1 MWNDQIESVT
11 GLPAVATLLLTRRGR
26 GTARSGVEGAAV
38 AQRLDVR
45 LDHPKRGVQILENQ
59 ARREAQRPHAAQ
71 RQPGIT
77 FRITR
82 LSVAKPMGLAIDLDA
97 EFDGVAI
104 EIQHIGADGVLA
116 AEFQSLCFA
125 SQGDPETGL
134 GRRHPA
140 TKRPGATDG
149 WLGCVHAI
157 RMSNVR
163 DPASPLHPASRGP
176 PPPTGEEKD
185 VHASDSL
192 PFIRSVRSD
201 AA

>member
-26 GTARSGVEGAAV
+26 GPARSVVEGAAV
-38 AQRLDVR
+38 APRLDVR

-116 AEFQSLCFA
+116 PEPQPLSFTTQSH
-125 SQGDPETGL
+125 PETRL
-134 GRRHPA
+134 WRRHPTA
-140 TKRPGATDG
+140 
-149 WLGCVHAI
+149 
-157 RMSNVR
+157 
-163 DPASPLHPASRGP
+163 
-176 PPPTGEEKD
+176 E
-185 VHASDSL
+185 
-192 PFIRSVRSD
+192 
-201 AA
+201 